1 MTTYKLKKGETYKL
15 INEKG
20 QTVKKTDT
28 LDEMWGFIEAIKEE
42 EDCEIIFLKN
52 D

>member
-20 QTVKKTDT
+20 QTIRETDA
-28 LDEMWGFIEAIKEE
+28 LDEMWDFIEAIKEE

-52 D
+52 V

>member
-1 MTTYKLKKGETYKL
+1 MIKYKLQQGKTYKL

-20 QTVKKTDT
+20 QTIRETDA
-28 LDEMWGFIEAIKEE
+28 LDEMWDFIEAIKEE

-52 D
+52 V